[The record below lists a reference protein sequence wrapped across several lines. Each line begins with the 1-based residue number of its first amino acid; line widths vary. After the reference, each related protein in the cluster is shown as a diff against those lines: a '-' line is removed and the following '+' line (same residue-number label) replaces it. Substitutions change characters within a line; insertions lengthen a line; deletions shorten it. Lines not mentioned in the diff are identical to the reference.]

1 MSKRFVRHDCAPV
14 TDAISLQKKLKELL
28 IRLLYVEMLGHD
40 ASFGYIKAV
49 EFTAA
54 TNLLQKRVGYLCA
67 SLTLSPEHE
76 FRFMLINQ
84 LQRVSRNSLVHSFV
98 KPLMIGRLL

>member
-1 MSKRFVRHDCAPV
+1 V
-14 TDAISLQKKLKELL
+14 QKKLKELL

-40 ASFGYIKAV
+40 ASFGYIKAI
-49 EFTAA
+49 EMTAS

-67 SLTLSPEHE
+67 SLTLAPEHE

-84 LQRVSRNSLVHSFV
+84 LQRVSKSIFRRLSTTFTLAIRCRICKARITL
-98 KPLMIGRLL
+98 KPALP